1 MIRIA
6 ICDDDLKVT
15 EQLKN
20 IIKVYENE
28 KSEDF
33 YCDVFN
39 SGESLINTDQKYDI
53 IFQDVYMSGLNGFE
67 TAKTIR
73 KEDKIVEIIY
83 LTSYSGYTKE
93 ALSVHAFEYLEKP
106 IKKADIYHQLDEVI
120 AKILHRRENED
131 SRHVIMEFNAGKN
144 QLRIALEDIYYFERE
159 DRKIKVV
166 TKKGNFTLYD
176 TISSI
181 ENRVKPH
188 DFILSHQSFIININY
203 MREYVKDEI
212 YMMNNDIIP
221 LAQKRAAE
229 FKQVMRSFLEKKVR
243 KK

>member
-6 ICDDDLKVT
+6 ICDDDIQIT

-20 IIKVYENE
+20 IISVYEIE

-33 YCDVFN
+33 YCDTFN
-39 SGESLINTDQKYDI
+39 SGESLLNVVQKYDV
-53 IFQDVYMSGLNGFE
+53 IFLDVYMTGMNGFE
-67 TAKTIR
+67 TAKKIR

-106 IKKADIYHQLDEVI
+106 IKKAEIYHQLDEVI
-120 AKILHRRENED
+120 ARILHRRENED

-166 TKKGNFTLYD
+166 TKKGNFTLYE

-181 ENRVKPH
+181 ENRVKPY

-203 MREYVKDEI
+203 MKDYVKDEI
-212 YMMNNDIIP
+212 FMINNDVIP

-229 FKQVMRSFLEKKVR
+229 FKQVMRSFLERKVR

>member
-6 ICDDDLKVT
+6 ICDDDYQIT

-20 IIKVYENE
+20 IISVYEVE

-33 YCDVFN
+33 YCDTYN
-39 SGESLINTDQKYDI
+39 SGESLLKAEQKYDI
-53 IFQDVYMSGLNGFE
+53 IFLDVYMNGLNGFD
-67 TAKTIR
+67 TAKEVR

-83 LTSYSGYTKE
+83 LTSYSGYTRE

-106 IKKADIYHQLDEVI
+106 IKKSEIYHQLDEVI

-131 SRHVIMEFNAGKN
+131 NRHIIMEFNAGKS
-144 QLRIALEDIYYFERE
+144 QLRLALEDIYYFERE

-181 ENRVKPH
+181 EKRVKPH
-188 DFILSHQSFIININY
+188 DFILSHQSFIVNINH
-203 MREYVKDEI
+203 MRDYVKDEI
-212 YMMNNDIIP
+212 FMMNNDVIP

-229 FKQVMRSFLEKKVR
+229 FKQVMRNFLEKKVR